1 MTLLRNFRRWLRG
14 LEPRVLA
21 SMKGPLLGRLRPW
34 LDDKDVLSFH
44 RTPLAMGVAI
54 GMFCG
59 LIPGPLQVAGSL
71 LLCVWLR
78 ANLIAAAAA
87 TFYTNPLTIVPLY
100 MLAFQIGR
108 LILPADATDPA
119 TSFAGLNWSNGVIDG
134 LSALG
139 LPLLLGL
146 PTMGLMFA
154 AIAYLLVQL
163 LCLLPVFQRRR
174 LMQKRIKPPLA

>member
-1 MTLLRNFRRWLRG
+1 MAALRDLRRWLRH

-21 SMKGPLLGRLRPW
+21 SMNGPLLGRLRPW

-44 RTPLAMGVAI
+44 RNPLALGVAI

-78 ANLIAAAAA
+78 ANLIAAAVA

-100 MLAFQIGR
+100 MLAFQIGQ
-108 LILPADATDPA
+108 LVLPAHASEPSAT
-119 TSFAGLNWSNGVIDG
+119 FAGVNWSHGVLEG
-134 LSALG
+134 VASLG
-139 LPLLLGL
+139 MPLLVGL
-146 PTMGLMFA
+146 PTMGLVFA
-154 AIAYLLVQL
+154 ASAYLIVQVV
-163 LCLLPVFQRRR
+163 CLLPVIQRLRLIRR
-174 LMQKRIKPPLA
+174 NAKLAKG